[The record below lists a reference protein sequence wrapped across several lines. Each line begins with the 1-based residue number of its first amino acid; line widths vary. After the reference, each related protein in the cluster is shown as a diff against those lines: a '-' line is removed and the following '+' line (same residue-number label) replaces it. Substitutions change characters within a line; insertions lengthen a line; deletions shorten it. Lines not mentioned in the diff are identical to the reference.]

1 MPHSQRQHDDLHGA
15 RFPPVAAPLP
25 ERRVSTAGQSPQYTP
40 WGIVMM
46 ISSIGPGVSRAGPG
60 GVLPALLSPEQAAG
74 RAGGNLTD
82 FSATR
87 IFVVEDEALIL
98 MDICA
103 SLSELGYTVCGSEAR
118 GEIALQRIAET
129 GPDLVL
135 LDVNLAGTLNGFDV
149 AKRLREIGIPVVF
162 LTAYSDA
169 SLIARATE
177 AGGFGYLVKPF
188 EERELHATV
197 QVALARARARD
208 QLERTIAARTHELI
222 LAKEAAESASRAKSE
237 FLGKNEP

>member
-1 MPHSQRQHDDLHGA
+1 MPRSQRQHDDLHGS
-15 RFPPVAAPLP
+15 RFLPIAATLPDSRASTPGQPP
-25 ERRVSTAGQSPQYTP
+25 GNTP

-46 ISSIGPGVSRAGPG
+46 ISSIGSGVSRAGPG
-60 GVLPALLSPEQAAG
+60 GVLPALRSPDRAAG
-74 RAGGNLTD
+74 GAAGNLTD

-103 SLSELGYTVCGSEAR
+103 SLTDLGYTVCGSEAR

-197 QVALARARARD
+197 QVALARAG
-208 QLERTIAARTHELI
+208 ERPA
-222 LAKEAAESASRAKSE
+222 
-237 FLGKNEP
+237 